1 MKRAP
6 DANEFRAVLE
16 LLGLFSRD
24 PDLRVRV
31 ELVEQIPNIAIVC
44 FHEGKLDD
52 PVGMYLLPL
61 LITTLTDTIPQ
72 VSFAYPM
79 FFNTIVIKFVLHHPG
94 QKDGSGCVVGSS

>member
-1 MKRAP
+1 MAKTFVETLKRAP

-31 ELVEQIPNIAIVC
+31 DLVEQIPNIAVVC

-52 PVGMYLLPL
+52 PVGLYLLPL

-72 VSFAYPM
+72 VS
-79 FFNTIVIKFVLHHPG
+79 
-94 QKDGSGCVVGSS
+94 